1 MRDERVFLHLFF
13 FKLDL
18 CEIGHVCS
26 VILNSI
32 VIWNL
37 VCKFKMTIFC
47 NGTLCITLDHS
58 QWSWFVCP
66 PSSPLLDWQVL
77 CWFHT
82 KIALWSIRF
91 FNLLLLL
98 FRCHIYSYYEIRWF
112 KHCKYLFRWSWD
124 LKNYLYIFWIFNTT
138 YFSPRFL

>member
-1 MRDERVFLHLFF
+1 MLSVSIIVKIVHSEMADIFHIFGSKWSRS
-13 FKLDL
+13 
-18 CEIGHVCS
+18 EIGNVCS
-26 VILNSI
+26 VILSNI
-32 VIWNL
+32 TCHIWNNSKWQFF
-37 VCKFKMTIFC
+37 VTEHPVPIH
-47 NGTLCITLDHS
+47 ITLDHS

-112 KHCKYLFRWSWD
+112 KHCKYLFRWS
-124 LKNYLYIFWIFNTT
+124 YGI
-138 YFSPRFL
+138 